1 MDVKIKSLIVGTVV
15 ALAGFTVYV
24 PSAEAGGDHYKQTT
38 YTKKEY
44 KTDRY
49 KHHYKNREKKKE
61 PKPVYSC
68 DSLTASQLSHDT
80 YRFTAAGTGENGAVI
95 TGWEYDF
102 GDGTKEHGD
111 AATTSMKHTYDEPGT
126 YIATAMVEVGVDGTF
141 YGSRSEACRVTVT
154 VEDETC
160 PVPGK
165 EQLSKND
172 ADCKEAPVA
181 TKVKACDTK
190 TGQVV
195 KIEKEHLQSDR
206 YTTDWEDCQKP
217 PVAHTAS
224 VKPTATPPATKS
236 PDKLPET
243 GVADIA
249 LSSLGVGSLVAAGYH
264 YIASR
269 RMVSKL
275 EK

>member
-1 MDVKIKSLIVGTVV
+1 MDTKMKSWVVGVVV
-15 ALAGFTVYV
+15 AFAGFIMYAPGAYANGGHHE
-24 PSAEAGGDHYKQTT
+24 PSSYA
-38 YTKKEY
+38 KKEY
-44 KTDRY
+44 KH
-49 KHHYKNREKKKE
+49 KSKEKKE
-61 PKPVYSC
+61 HSTPKPAYSC
-68 DSLTASQLSHDT
+68 DSLTATQLSRDT
-80 YRFTAAGTGENGAVI
+80 YRFTASGTGENGAVI

-102 GDGTKEHGD
+102 GDGTIEHGD
-111 AATTSMKHTYDEPGT
+111 AATTSIEHTYAKPGT
-126 YIATAMVEVGVDGTF
+126 YTATAMVEVGIDGTF
-141 YGSRSEACRVTVT
+141 YGARSDACRVTVT
-154 VEDETC
+154 VEDEAC

-165 EQLSKND
+165 SQLSKND
-172 ADCKEAPVA
+172 ADCKETPVA

-206 YTTDWEDCQKP
+206 YTTDWEECQKP